1 MAELGNIKRKVAELE
16 AKGDTEKAIGELEKA
31 IQEFPKEG
39 SLFNKLGDLYIKANR
54 QQNAL
59 EIYEKGAT
67 VFKEETYYPNA
78 IALCK
83 KILRL
88 DKERAEVYQLLGELH
103 KELGQKVEA
112 ANYLLEFAE
121 RKMQAHELEAALS
134 TYNTVKDLV
143 PNNAK
148 ILQTISAIYAQL
160 GKQDQKD
167 KLLQEAHEI
176 ENKQREL
183 KETFTAKTAE
193 TAVAADVKLGVKPP
207 EPPAAEL
214 PPEEVAVK
222 TPGEVAAPPDE
233 KQAVALDEF
242 VSPEIAELLK
252 TESEETVATPTV
264 ELPETTNPPVT
275 SEVVTPAEVIEAPVI
290 KEEEK
295 EQVPA
300 AELAAMPEISEIDK
314 TVELAELYLNL
325 GSEEEAIDCFRNAA
339 DDAFRDNLFDKAL
352 ALNRRVAGLRPLDLK
367 SRQYMIE
374 IAKKQEDKGLQ
385 INSLL
390 ELAEALNRREAKTEA
405 QAIFK
410 KILELDP
417 NNATAHSM
425 IVEVE
430 QPRDFIDLGEVLR
443 TELEGE
449 KHAEGI
455 QNINELISQFKKEV
469 FESIGEGD
477 YRSHYDLGVAYK
489 GMSLYQEAIE
499 EFEIASKDPGLR
511 LKTCEMIGSCL
522 LDKGKFDDAIRVL
535 SDGLKIT
542 NHPAKEYFGI
552 HFLMGSGFESLNN
565 LNMALKSYWN
575 AYNIDKTV
583 PDLAKKINH
592 LKERVTAELKKK
604 GAKPE
609 PPVQP
614 AAPSPKVDAK
624 KTPEPQ
630 KAAPKKS
637 KVTYL

>member
-1 MAELGNIKRKVAELE
+1 MAELGTIKRKVAELE

-59 EIYEKGAT
+59 EIYEKGAN

-88 DKERAEVYQLLGELH
+88 DKDRTEVYQLLGELH

-121 RKMQAHELEAALS
+121 RKMQAKELEAALN

-183 KETFTAKTAE
+183 KETFTTKSAE
-193 TAVAADVKLGVKPP
+193 TAVTVDVKQS
-207 EPPAAEL
+207 EPPAIEL
-214 PPEEVAVK
+214 PSVEVTMK
-222 TPGEVAAPPDE
+222 TPEAITEAPVE
-233 KQAVALDEF
+233 KPTVALDEF

-252 TESEETVATPTV
+252 TDTDETATAPTI
-264 ELPETTNPPVT
+264 ELPETVTPPET
-275 SEVVTPAEVIEAPVI
+275 PESVTPADVIEESATKV
-290 KEEEK
+290 KK
-295 EQVPA
+295 RTPA
-300 AELAAMPEISEIDK
+300 AEPAIPSEISEIDK

-352 ALNRRVAGLRPLDLK
+352 TLNRRVAGLRPLDLK

-374 IAKKQEDKGLQ
+374 IAKKQENNELQ
-385 INSLL
+385 IDSLL

-410 KILELDP
+410 KILEIDP
-417 NNATAHSM
+417 NNATARSM

-449 KHAEGI
+449 KHMEGI

-499 EFEIASKDPGLR
+499 EFEIASKDPSLR

-535 SDGLKIT
+535 SDGLKIA
-542 NHPAKEYFGI
+542 NHPVKEYFGI
-552 HFLMGSGFESLNN
+552 HFLMGSGYESLSN

-583 PDLAKKINH
+583 PDLAKKINN
-592 LKERVTAELKKK
+592 LKEKVTAELKKK
-604 GAKPE
+604 GARTE
-609 PPVQP
+609 PQVQP
-614 AAPSPKVDAK
+614 VAPSPKVEIK
-624 KTPEPQ
+624 KTPEPE
-630 KAAPKKS
+630 KVAPKKS